1 MKSNNFLRK
10 FFLGYSEERII
21 SRKRI
26 MTAYVSLFLV
36 CVLLMTSTFAWL
48 TMKNSASLFTDLF
61 RMDSSTGLSINDG
74 ESITNKIVLD
84 DFKLTEASSVD
95 GRNMFFPV
103 SGLDGST
110 TNDLTFRE
118 GNAGDKSIH
127 YASKNITL
135 VGVTDPTNIYIKS
148 YNITVKGTYNGT
160 DYEEV
165 FDGTTHIEDT
175 NNDGIYD
182 KQLHHEKCPIRVAFI
197 EDSEDTPRVF
207 DPTAIIQEHVD
218 DYDAVSYIDA
228 NGTASVQHTN
238 NRSFSDYIFSYDSEP
253 LFQISHSDSI
263 DLTMVAWLE
272 GTGENWDRYADA
284 TISVEV
290 VLESNYS
297 EMVPVQFVD
306 KTSNDYNND
315 KDKVNSWIGGDD
327 CIVTM
332 AYQDR
337 DSATKTVVMSKLEGT
352 EENPIEYPTW
362 VAMLPKDIVTN
373 ISFYRFSVANET
385 IFNSWHTWDDQAKYD
400 QQLTKTAKGW
410 LTNVFGRSE
419 GNYLETTRGSSL
431 VYTARAGNGYG
442 LVPDNDKDL
451 DMKRLSPCI
460 GFWDATVANK
470 GLSGSGGG
478 GGGGEDPTDPPQ
490 QGSTVQVGVN
500 LNIPSNKNWISNNL
514 RNGYTIWVEFT
525 TGDPVEMTIDKNNYD
540 RCTYS
545 GQLEIGRRIRSI
557 GLKNSSGVF
566 TNHLALKNPQSIVT
580 AYNYN
585 FKVDNDDTI
594 VPN

>member
-48 TMKNSASLFTDLF
+48 TMKNSASLFTDVM

-74 ESITNKIVLD
+74 ESITNRIVLD

-103 SGLDGST
+103 SGLDGSDT
-110 TNDLTFRE
+110 SNLAFRE
-118 GNAGDKSIH
+118 GNAGDKNVH

-148 YNITVKGTYNGT
+148 YNITVKGKYKGK

-165 FDGTTHIEDT
+165 FDGTTHLADN
-175 NNDGIYD
+175 NNDGKYD
-182 KQLHHEKCPIRVAFI
+182 EQLHHEKCPIRVAFI

-207 DPTAIIQEHVD
+207 DPTAIIQAHVN

-228 NGTASVQHTN
+228 NGAASVQHTN

-306 KTSNDYNND
+306 KTSNDDNNE
-315 KDKVNSWIGGDD
+315 KNKVDGWITKGE

-332 AYQDR
+332 AYKDR
-337 DSATKTVVMSKLEGT
+337 DGATKTVVMTQLPK
-352 EENPIEYPTW
+352 EETTYTTW
-362 VAMLPKDIVTN
+362 VAMLPKDIVTD

-385 IFNSWHTWDDQAKYD
+385 IYNSWHTWSDPDKYEK
-400 QQLTKTAKGW
+400 QLTGTAKGW
-410 LTNVFGRSE
+410 LTNVFGRKA
-419 GNYLETTRGSSL
+419 GDYLETTRGTSL
-431 VYTARAGNGYG
+431 VYTARAGNGYNAVG
-442 LVPDNDKDL
+442 EDDPER

-470 GLSGSGGG
+470 GLSGSS
-478 GGGGEDPTDPPQ
+478 GGGEDPTDPPQ
-490 QGSTVQVGVN
+490 QGSSVQVGVN
-500 LNIPSNKNWISNNL
+500 LNIPRDSKKWIVDNL
-514 RNGYTIWVEFT
+514 KRGYSVWIEFN

-545 GQLEIGRRIRSI
+545 GQIEIGKTIKSI

-566 TNHLALKNPQSIVT
+566 TNHLPLTNPQTIVT
-580 AYNYN
+580 SYNYN
-585 FKVDNDDTI
+585 YKVDNTEDKI
-594 VPN
+594 VSN

>member
-1 MKSNNFLRK
+1 MKSNSFLRN
-10 FFLGYSEERII
+10 FFFGYSEKRII
-21 SRKRI
+21 GRKKI
-26 MTAYVSLFLV
+26 MTTYVSLFLV
-36 CVLLMTSTFAWL
+36 CVLLITSTFAWF
-48 TMKNSASLFTDLF
+48 TIQNSASLFTDLF

-103 SGLDGST
+103 SGLDGSY
-110 TNDLTFRE
+110 TNDLAFRE
-118 GNAGDKSIH
+118 GNAGDKNVH

-160 DYEEV
+160 AYEEV

-182 KQLHHEKCPIRVAFI
+182 KQLRHEKCPIRVAFI
-197 EDSEDTPRVF
+197 EDSEDAPRVF
-207 DPTAIIQEHVD
+207 DPTAIIQKHVD

-228 NGTASVQHTN
+228 SGTASVQRTN

-284 TISVEV
+284 TISIEV

-306 KTSNDYNND
+306 KTSEDSNDN
-315 KDKVNSWIGGDD
+315 KDSVKGWITEGD

-332 AYQDR
+332 AYKDR
-337 DSATKTVVMSKLEGT
+337 DGATKTVVMTQLAKT
-352 EENPIEYPTW
+352 ETNPYTTW

-385 IFNSWHTWDDQAKYD
+385 IYNSWHTWDDQAKYD
-400 QQLTKTAKGW
+400 QQLTKKAKGW

-419 GNYLETTRGSSL
+419 GNYLETTRGTSL

-442 LVPDNDKDL
+442 FVPDNDKDL

-478 GGGGEDPTDPPQ
+478 GGEEPTNPPQ
-490 QGSTVQVGVN
+490 QGSSVNIGVN
-500 LNIPSNKNWISNNL
+500 LDIPQSKNWITNNL
-514 RNGYTIWVEFT
+514 KKGETIWVEFN
-525 TGDPVEMTIDKNNYD
+525 TGDPVQMRVEGNCDH
-540 RCTYS
+540 CTYS
-545 GQLEIGRRIRSI
+545 GQIEIGRTIKSI
-557 GLKNSSGVF
+557 GLKNTAGQF
-566 TNHLALKNPQSIVT
+566 YYHLPLKNPQIIVT
-580 AYNYN
+580 SYNYN
-585 FKVDNDDTI
+585 YRVDNTEDKI
-594 VPN
+594 VQN

>member
-1 MKSNNFLRK
+1 MKSNSFLRN
-10 FFLGYSEERII
+10 FFFGYSEKRII
-21 SRKRI
+21 GRKKI
-26 MTAYVSLFLV
+26 MTTYVSLFLV
-36 CVLLMTSTFAWL
+36 CVLLITSTFAWF
-48 TMKNSASLFTDLF
+48 TMQNSASLFTDLF

-103 SGLDGST
+103 SGLDGSN
-110 TNDLTFRE
+110 TNDLAFRE
-118 GNAGDKSIH
+118 GNAGDKNVH

-197 EDSEDTPRVF
+197 EDSEDAPRVF

-228 NGTASVQHTN
+228 NGTASVQRTN

-284 TISVEV
+284 TISIEV

-306 KTSNDYNND
+306 KTSNDDNNN
-315 KDKVNSWIGGDD
+315 KDTVNSWIGGDD

-337 DSATKTVVMSKLEGT
+337 DGATKTVVMSKLEGT

-442 LVPDNDKDL
+442 YVSDNDKDL

-490 QGSTVQVGVN
+490 QGSSVQVGVN

-540 RCTYS
+540 RCTDRKS
-545 GQLEIGRRIRSI
+545 
-557 GLKNSSGVF
+557 V
-566 TNHLALKNPQSIVT
+566 V
-580 AYNYN
+580 
-585 FKVDNDDTI
+585 
-594 VPN
+594 

>member
-1 MKSNNFLRK
+1 
-10 FFLGYSEERII
+10 
-21 SRKRI
+21 
-26 MTAYVSLFLV
+26 MTTYVSLFLV
-36 CVLLMTSTFAWL
+36 CVLTMTSTFAWL
-48 TMKNSASLFTDLF
+48 TVKNSASLFTDLL
-61 RMDSSTGLSINDG
+61 RMESSTGLSINDG
-74 ESITNKIVLD
+74 ESITNKIIID

-103 SGLDGST
+103 SGLDGSN
-110 TNDLTFRE
+110 TNDLAFRE
-118 GNAGDKSIH
+118 GNAGDKNIH

-148 YNITVKGTYNGT
+148 YNITVKGNGF
-160 DYEEV
+160 EEV
-165 FDGTTHIEDT
+165 FDGTTHLADRDD
-175 NNDGIYD
+175 DGIYD
-182 KQLHHEKCPIRVAFI
+182 TQLHHEKCPVRVAFI

-207 DPTAIIQEHVD
+207 DPTAIIKQHVD
-218 DYDAVSYIDA
+218 NYDAVSYIDA
-228 NGTASVQHTN
+228 NGTASVQHTD
-238 NRSFSDYIFSYDSEP
+238 NRSFSDYIFSFNSEP

-306 KTSNDYNND
+306 KTSGDDDPGKNNV
-315 KDKVNSWIGGDD
+315 KSWIGGDK

-337 DSATKTVVMSKLEGT
+337 DKATKTVVMDKLSGT
-352 EENPIEYPTW
+352 EYPTW
-362 VAMLPKDIVTN
+362 VAMLPKDIKTN
-373 ISFYRFSVANET
+373 ISFYRFSVKNET
-385 IFNSWHTWDDQAKYD
+385 IFNSWHTWENGNKKYEINGVPTSETNYEKQLSGDAKTW
-400 QQLTKTAKGW
+400 LTK
-410 LTNVFGRSE
+410 VFGRTQT
-419 GNYLETTRGSSL
+419 NYLEDSRGSSL

-442 LVPDNDKDL
+442 LVKDDDPALDK
-451 DMKRLSPCI
+451 KRLSPCI
-460 GFWDATVANK
+460 GFWDATVA
-470 GLSGSGGG
+470 GLGLNSEGN
-478 GGGGEDPTDPPQ
+478 DPTQPSTSPQ
-490 QGSTVQVGVN
+490 QGSTVQIGIY
-500 LNIPSNKNWISNNL
+500 LDIPDSKNWISNNL

-525 TGDPVEMTIDKNNYD
+525 TGDSVQMDVDGNYN
-540 RCTYS
+540 RCTFS

-580 AYNYN
+580 QYNYS
-585 FKVDNDDTI
+585 FTVANDDTI

>member
-1 MKSNNFLRK
+1 MKSNSFLRN
-10 FFLGYSEERII
+10 FFFGYSEKRII
-21 SRKRI
+21 GRKKI
-26 MTAYVSLFLV
+26 MTTYVSLFLV
-36 CVLLMTSTFAWL
+36 CVLLITSTFAWF
-48 TMKNSASLFTDLF
+48 TMQNSASLFTDLF

-103 SGLDGST
+103 SGLDGSYT
-110 TNDLTFRE
+110 YDLAFRE
-118 GNAGDKSIH
+118 GNAGDKNVH

-160 DYEEV
+160 AYEEV

-182 KQLHHEKCPIRVAFI
+182 KQLRHEKCPIRVAFI
-197 EDSEDTPRVF
+197 EDSEDAPRVF
-207 DPTAIIQEHVD
+207 DPTAIIQKHVD

-228 NGTASVQHTN
+228 NGTASVQRTN

-253 LFQISHSDSI
+253 LFQISQSDSI

-272 GTGENWDRYADA
+272 GTGEKWDRYADA
-284 TISVEV
+284 TISIEV

-297 EMVPVQFVD
+297 EMVPVRFVD
-306 KTSNDYNND
+306 KTSNDDND
-315 KDKVNSWIGGDD
+315 AKNQVDGWITKGE

-332 AYQDR
+332 AYEDR
-337 DSATKTVVMSKLEGT
+337 DGATETVVMTQLAKT
-352 EENPIEYPTW
+352 ETNPYTTW

-385 IFNSWHTWDDQAKYD
+385 IYNSWHTWDDQAKYN
-400 QQLTKTAKGW
+400 QQLAGPAKRW

-419 GNYLETTRGSSL
+419 GNYLETTRGTSL

-442 LVPDNDKDL
+442 EVSETDKDR
-451 DMKRLSPCI
+451 DKMRLSPCI
-460 GFWDATVANK
+460 GFWDNTVANM
-470 GLSGSGGG
+470 GLSGGSGGG
-478 GGGGEDPTDPPQ
+478 GEEPTNPPQ
-490 QGSTVQVGVN
+490 QGSSVNIGVN
-500 LNIPSNKNWISNNL
+500 LDIPPSKNWIINNL
-514 RNGYTIWVEFT
+514 KKGETIWVEFN
-525 TGDPVEMTIDKNNYD
+525 TGDPVKMTVGGNCDH
-540 RCTYS
+540 CTYS
-545 GQLEIGRRIRSI
+545 GQIEIGRTIKSI
-557 GLKNSSGVF
+557 GLKNTAGQF
-566 TNHLALKNPQSIVT
+566 YYHLPLKNPQTIVT
-580 AYNYN
+580 SYNYN
-585 FKVDNDDTI
+585 YRVDNTEDKI
-594 VPN
+594 VQN

>member
-74 ESITNKIVLD
+74 ESITNKIILD

-103 SGLDGST
+103 SGLNGST
-110 TNDLTFRE
+110 TNDLAFRE
-118 GNAGDKSIH
+118 GNAGDKNVH

-165 FDGTTHIEDT
+165 FDGTTHLADT
-175 NNDGIYD
+175 DNDGIYD

-207 DPTAIIQEHVD
+207 DPTAIIQQHVD

-238 NRSFSDYIFSYDSEP
+238 NRSFSDYIFSFDSEP

-297 EMVPVQFVD
+297 EMIPVQFVD
-306 KTSNDYNND
+306 KTSGDDDAGKNN
-315 KDKVNSWIGGDD
+315 VQSWIGGDD

-332 AYQDR
+332 AYEDR
-337 DSATKTVVMSKLEGT
+337 DGATKTVVMSELADAA
-352 EENPIEYPTW
+352 YPTW

-400 QQLTKTAKGW
+400 QQLTSTAKGW
-410 LTNVFGRSE
+410 LTSVFGRSA
-419 GNYLETTRGSSL
+419 GNYLETTRGDSL

-442 LVPDNDKDL
+442 YVADNDPEL
-451 DMKRLSPCI
+451 DKKRLSPCI
-460 GFWDATVANK
+460 GFWDATVAGR
-470 GLSGSGGG
+470 GLSGGG
-478 GGGGEDPTDPPQ
+478 GGGGSDPTQPSTSPQ
-490 QGSTVQVGVN
+490 QGSKVNIGVN
-500 LNIPSNKNWISNNL
+500 LNIPSSKSWISNNL

-525 TGDPVEMTIDKNNYD
+525 TGDPVKMNVGGNYD
-540 RCTYS
+540 YCTFS
-545 GQLEIGRRIRSI
+545 GQIEIGRRIRSI

-566 TNHLALKNPQSIVT
+566 TNHLALKNPQTIVT

>member
-1 MKSNNFLRK
+1 
-10 FFLGYSEERII
+10 
-21 SRKRI
+21 
-26 MTAYVSLFLV
+26 MTTYVSLFLV
-36 CVLLMTSTFAWL
+36 CVLTMTSTFAWL
-48 TMKNSASLFTDLF
+48 TVKNSASLFTDLL
-61 RMDSSTGLSINDG
+61 RMESSTGLSINDG
-74 ESITNKIVLD
+74 ESITNKIILD

-110 TNDLTFRE
+110 TNDLAFRE
-118 GNAGDKSIH
+118 GNAGDKNIH

-148 YNITVKGTYNGT
+148 YNITVKGNGF
-160 DYEEV
+160 EEV
-165 FDGTTHIEDT
+165 FDGTTHLADT
-175 NNDGIYD
+175 DGDGIYD
-182 KQLHHEKCPIRVAFI
+182 KQLHHEKCPVRVAFI

-207 DPTAIIQEHVD
+207 DPTAIIQQHVD
-218 DYDAVSYIDA
+218 DYDAVSFIDA
-228 NGTASVQHTN
+228 NGKASVQRTS
-238 NRSFSDYIFSYDSEP
+238 NRSFSDYIFSFNSEP

-306 KTSNDYNND
+306 KTSGDDDAGKNN
-315 KDKVNSWIGGDD
+315 VQSWIGGDD

-337 DSATKTVVMSKLEGT
+337 DGATKTVVMDKLSQTGV
-352 EENPIEYPTW
+352 PTW
-362 VAMLPKDIVTN
+362 VAMIPKDIKTN
-373 ISFYRFSVANET
+373 ISFYRFSVKNET
-385 IFNSWHTWDDQAKYD
+385 IYNSWHTWDDQSKYTN
-400 QQLTKTAKGW
+400 QLSNTAKGW
-410 LTNVFGRSE
+410 LRDVFKRSE
-419 GNYLETTRGSSL
+419 GNYLETTRGESL

-442 LVPDNDKDL
+442 LVADNDPEL
-451 DMKRLSPCI
+451 DKKRLSPCI
-460 GFWDATVANK
+460 GFWDGTVAGM
-470 GLSGSGGG
+470 GLNGGG
-478 GGGGEDPTDPPQ
+478 GGGGNDPTQPSTSPQ
-490 QGSTVQVGVN
+490 QGSNVNIQVN
-500 LNIPSNKNWISNNL
+500 LNIPDSKNWISNNL

-525 TGDPVEMTIDKNNYD
+525 TGDPVKMNVDTNGYNY
-540 RCTYS
+540 CHFN

-557 GLKNSSGVF
+557 GLKNSAGVF
-566 TNHLALKNPQSIVT
+566 TNHLALKNPQTIVT
-580 AYNYN
+580 QYNYN
-585 FKVDNDDTI
+585 YTVANDDTI

>member
-1 MKSNNFLRK
+1 
-10 FFLGYSEERII
+10 
-21 SRKRI
+21 
-26 MTAYVSLFLV
+26 MTTYVSLFLV
-36 CVLLMTSTFAWL
+36 CVLTMTSTFAWL
-48 TMKNSASLFTDLF
+48 TVRNSASLFTDLL
-61 RMDSSTGLSINDG
+61 RMESSTGLSINDG
-74 ESITNKIVLD
+74 ESITNKIILD

-103 SGLDGST
+103 SGLDGSN
-110 TNDLTFRE
+110 TNDLAFRE
-118 GNAGDKSIH
+118 GNAGDKNIH

-148 YNITVKGTYNGT
+148 YNITVKGNGF
-160 DYEEV
+160 EEV
-165 FDGTTHIEDT
+165 FDGTTHLADRDG
-175 NNDGIYD
+175 DGIYD
-182 KQLHHEKCPIRVAFI
+182 TQLHHEKCPVRVAFI

-218 DYDAVSYIDA
+218 DYDAVSFIDA
-228 NGTASVQHTN
+228 NGKASVQHTS
-238 NRSFSDYIFSYDSEP
+238 NRSFSDYIFSFNSEP

-306 KTSNDYNND
+306 KTSGDDDAGKNN
-315 KDKVNSWIGGDD
+315 VQSWIGGDD

-337 DSATKTVVMSKLEGT
+337 DGATKTVVMDKLSQTGV
-352 EENPIEYPTW
+352 PTW
-362 VAMLPKDIVTN
+362 VAMIPKDIKTN
-373 ISFYRFSVANET
+373 ISFYRFSVKNET
-385 IFNSWHTWDDQAKYD
+385 IYNSWHTWDDQSKYTK
-400 QQLTKTAKGW
+400 QLSDTAKGW
-410 LTNVFGRSE
+410 LRDVFKRSE
-419 GNYLETTRGSSL
+419 GNYLETTRGESL

-442 LVPDNDKDL
+442 LVADDDPELDK
-451 DMKRLSPCI
+451 KRLSPCI
-460 GFWDATVANK
+460 GFWDATVAGN
-470 GLSGSGGG
+470 GLNGGG
-478 GGGGEDPTDPPQ
+478 GGGGNDPTQPSTSPQ
-490 QGSTVQVGVN
+490 QGSTVQIGIN
-500 LNIPSNKNWISNNL
+500 LDIPNSKNWISNNL

-525 TGDPVEMTIDKNNYD
+525 TGDPVQMNVDGNYN
-540 RCTYS
+540 RCTFS
-545 GQLEIGRRIRSI
+545 GPLEIGRRIRSI

-580 AYNYN
+580 QYNYN
-585 FKVDNDDTI
+585 FTVANDDTI